1 MNASDFVAGPLHI
14 DGFELNFFVN
24 LASPYAALEV
34 LAAAYT
40 VLIMREKKDEM
51 IFEAYAKRHTRMT
64 EDDWYAAAQDYYQ
77 ANLAAISQASD
88 ILQDVQI
95 LVERMYFKKR
105 MPADLARLTAGA
117 GALMRAEVAHAA

>member
-1 MNASDFVAGPLHI
+1 MSTADFVAGPLHI

-51 IFEAYAKRHTRMT
+51 LFEAYDSRRTRKS
-64 EDDWYAAAQDYYQ
+64 EDEWYATAQDYYQ
-77 ANLAAISQASD
+77 VNLSAISQASD
-88 ILQDVQI
+88 ILRDVQE
-95 LVERMYFKKR
+95 LVERMYFGGQV
-105 MPADLARLTAGA
+105 PAELARLIRGA
-117 GALMRAEVAHAA
+117 GALMRAEVAYAA